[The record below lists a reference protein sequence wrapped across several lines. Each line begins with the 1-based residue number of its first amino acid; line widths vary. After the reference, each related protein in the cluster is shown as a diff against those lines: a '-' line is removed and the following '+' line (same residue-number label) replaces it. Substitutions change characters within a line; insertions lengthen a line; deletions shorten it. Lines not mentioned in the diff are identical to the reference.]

1 LFCAHLRYPR
11 NLRLINVRRFWTL
24 DKYLFVL
31 FGGGAGA
38 LARYIVGTEIAQR
51 TGLRFPP
58 LGTMVINI
66 TGSFLIGLLMTLLTQ
81 RLANPN
87 WRLLLVVG
95 FLGGYT
101 TFSSF
106 EYETLQAVQAGA
118 MWMGLLNVVGS
129 VVLGYLAV
137 WLGAAIVRQ

>member
-1 LFCAHLRYPR
+1 VPSGFRSHP
-11 NLRLINVRRFWTL
+11 NLKVRRFQAL
-24 DKYLFVL
+24 DKYLIVL
-31 FGGGAGA
+31 FGGGVGT
-38 LARYIVGTEIAQR
+38 LARYVVGSEIAR
-51 TGLRFPP
+51 RVGLRFPP

-66 TGSFLIGLLMTLLTQ
+66 TGSFLIGLIMTLSTQ

-87 WRLLLVVG
+87 WRLLLVIG

-106 EYETLQAVQAGA
+106 EYDTLLAVQSGV
-118 MWMGLLNVVGS
+118 MWIGLLNVIGS

-137 WLGAAIVRQ
+137 WLGAALVKP

>member
-1 LFCAHLRYPR
+1 M
-11 NLRLINVRRFWTL
+11 N
-24 DKYLFVL
+24 KYLIVL
-31 FGGGAGA
+31 FGGGAGS
-38 LARYIVGTEIAQR
+38 LVRYIVGTEIAR
-51 TGLRFPP
+51 RAGERFFS

-66 TGSFLIGLLMTLLTQ
+66 TGSFLIGLLMALLTQ

-106 EYETLQAVQAGA
+106 EYETLQAVQSGA
-118 MWMGLLNVVGS
+118 IWMGLLNVVGS

>member
-1 LFCAHLRYPR
+1 
-11 NLRLINVRRFWTL
+11 L
-24 DKYLFVL
+24 DKYLIVL
-31 FGGGAGA
+31 FGGGFGA

-51 TGLRFPP
+51 MGVRFFP

-66 TGSFLIGLLMTLLTQ
+66 TGSFLIGLLMALLTQ

-106 EYETLQAVQAGA
+106 EYETLQAVQSGA
-118 MWMGLLNVVGS
+118 MWIGWIGLLNVVGS
-129 VVLGYLAV
+129 VVLGYLAA
-137 WLGAAIVRQ
+137 WLGVAIVRK

>member
-1 LFCAHLRYPR
+1 MDRY
-11 NLRLINVRRFWTL
+11 LL
-24 DKYLFVL
+24 VL
-31 FGGGAGA
+31 FGGGLGA
-38 LARYIVGTEIAQR
+38 LARYVVGTAIAER
-51 TGLRFPP
+51 VGGRIPF

-106 EYETLQAVQAGA
+106 EYETLQAVQTGA

-129 VVLGYLAV
+129 VALGYLAV
-137 WLGAAIVRQ
+137 WVGYFVARR

>member
-1 LFCAHLRYPR
+1 LE
-11 NLRLINVRRFWTL
+11 
-24 DKYLFVL
+24 KYLLVL
-31 FGGGAGA
+31 FGGGVGS
-38 LARYIVGTEIAQR
+38 LARYIVGTAIAER
-51 TGLRFPP
+51 VGGRFPS

-87 WRLLLVVG
+87 WRLLMVVG

-106 EYETLQAVQAGA
+106 EYETLQSVQSGA
-118 MWMGLLNVVGS
+118 RWLGLINVVGS

-137 WLGAAIVRQ
+137 WIGSVIARQ